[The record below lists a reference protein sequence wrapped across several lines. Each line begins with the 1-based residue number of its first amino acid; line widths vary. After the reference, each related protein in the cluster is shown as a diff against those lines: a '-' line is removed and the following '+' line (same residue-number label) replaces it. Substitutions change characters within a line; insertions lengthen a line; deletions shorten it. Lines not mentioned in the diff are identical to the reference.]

1 LAGSGS
7 RLKNAWRR
15 RKVAKPTQVWA
26 LFPNI
31 KIQIPTGENIM
42 MTRRQAIKTTALAS
56 AALAALPG
64 AMAQNSSTALVA
76 GAMNGPFTLPPLPYA
91 YDALE
96 PYIDAR
102 TMRIHHDK
110 HHAAYVANLN
120 KAVAEFPDVARMTM
134 DDMLKNLDAIPE
146 KIRTA
151 VRNNGGGHFNHSLF
165 WQTLKKDGGEPGGDL
180 AKAMGSAFGDFPT
193 FKESFSKAALSQFG
207 SGWAWLVIDANKQL
221 SIEPTA
227 NQDSP
232 ISQGSR
238 PLLGVDVWEHAY
250 YLKYQN
256 RRPEYVDAFFNV
268 INWDFVSTRYKKMM
282 A

>member
-1 LAGSGS
+1 
-7 RLKNAWRR
+7 
-15 RKVAKPTQVWA
+15 
-26 LFPNI
+26 
-31 KIQIPTGENIM
+31 M
-42 MTRRQAIKTTALAS
+42 MTRRQAIKTGALAS
-56 AALAALPG
+56 AALAALPS
-64 AMAQNSSTALVA
+64 AIAQTSSQVPIT
-76 GAMNGPFTLPPLPYA
+76 GGPFTLPPLPYA

-102 TMRIHHDK
+102 TMEIHHDK

-120 KAVAEFPDVARMTM
+120 KAVAEFPDAAKMSVE
-134 DDMLKNLDAIPE
+134 DMLKNLNAVPE

-165 WQTLKKDGGEPGGDL
+165 WQMLKTDGGEPTGDL
-180 AKAMGSAFGDFPT
+180 AKAIDSAFGNVPA
-193 FKESFSKAALSQFG
+193 FKENFSKAAAGQFG
-207 SGWAWLVIDANKQL
+207 SGWAWLVIDSNKQL

-232 ISQGSR
+232 ISQGKQ

-256 RRPEYVDAFFNV
+256 RRPEYVAAFFHV
-268 INWDFVSTRYKKMM
+268 INWDFVGERYKKII